1 MDAVED
7 GGVRRDVYVDSFGH
21 GGGGG
26 GNNIGQVCRA
36 IGWVTIHIII
46 IIGVQCRQHGI
57 IPANAEI
64 S

>member
-1 MDAVED
+1 MR
-7 GGVRRDVYVDSFGH
+7 GDVYVDSFGH
-21 GGGGG
+21 GGGG

-36 IGWVTIHIII
+36 IGRVTIHIII